1 MKSITLV
8 FALTF
13 LLFLQEFDQYGISI
27 ESGKWSRALDQKGD
41 IRAREWTSIIRNGLA
56 DNGTKCVIAFKSI
69 HKREGYATASGRCK
83 INGCSA
89 SYFCKISKSPAGD
102 YRVQNYLDVDVK
114 RRGKIVHPKGEKAK
128 NPLTGVNRL
137 DKQKELQI
145 EGVYKTYIK
154 DKAEILTNNEEII
167 PPTIK
172 AYTKAL
178 HEANMKARKHY
189 DIFQWLY
196 IQSTT
201 YSEALKPAKSENLV
215 QHLSGYVQQL
225 SRLPFRLLLCCEI
238 QLRLAALEL
247 KEKKN

>member
-1 MKSITLV
+1 M
-8 FALTF
+8 
-13 LLFLQEFDQYGISI
+13 
-27 ESGKWSRALDQKGD
+27 
-41 IRAREWTSIIRNGLA
+41 A

-189 DIFQWLY
+189 DMIQWLY

-247 KEKKN
+247 KEKKISSQLRRDWKCSSKNSRCK